1 MAGESLSTNNK
12 LDCLLGDFSEKES
25 HLCSHML
32 KKNSKA
38 KISLTF
44 LRF

>member
-25 HLCSHML
+25 HLCSDTL
-32 KKNSKA
+32 KKNQRPK
-38 KISLTF
+38 
-44 LRF
+44 